1 MALNNYANLKTSIA
15 NWLGRTDLVND
26 IPDFITLAE
35 NDFNAK
41 FVSAGYNK
49 MINFLDF
56 DADAETE
63 ALPTGFLGANAV
75 YINASPKVSLQY
87 VTPNQAFDMYGSS
100 VTGQPVAY
108 TILNDKIHFYPI
120 PSGTYSVRMYYY
132 KKFDALSGD
141 TDTND
146 ILNNHSDCYL
156 FGALYFANTFIRG
169 IDPNIVKEWLN
180 FYNNAIERVVSL
192 NETNKYN
199 QDVPLILRGTTNT
212 E

>member
-1 MALNNYANLKTSIA
+1 MALNNYANLKTALA

-26 IPDFITLAE
+26 IPDFIKLAE

-41 FVSAGYNK
+41 FVSAGFNK

-56 DADAETE
+56 DADTETE
-63 ALPTGFLGANAV
+63 LLPTGFLGANAV

-100 VTGQPVAY
+100 VVGQPVAY

-120 PSGTYSVRMYYY
+120 PDGTYSIRMYYY
-132 KKFDALSGD
+132 KKFDALTND
-141 TDTND
+141 ADTND

-169 IDPNIVKEWLN
+169 IDQNIVKEWLN

-192 NETNKYN
+192 NDTSKYN
-199 QDVPLILRGTTNT
+199 QDVPLIMRGTTST